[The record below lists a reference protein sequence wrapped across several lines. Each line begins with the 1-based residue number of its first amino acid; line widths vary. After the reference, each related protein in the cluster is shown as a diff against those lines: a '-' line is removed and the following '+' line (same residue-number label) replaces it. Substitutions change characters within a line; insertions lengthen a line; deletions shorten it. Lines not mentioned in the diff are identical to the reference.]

1 MTARLLRFD
10 GRPSGAA
17 LAVIAACIAVAF
29 TAAFVARVSRGAE
42 APSAGTAVPE
52 SRLTGEVV
60 TNADR
65 AAAPRL
71 RHAAALP
78 PLARAALPHRHA
90 AKHHSKPRVTET
102 RVVTP
107 AATPAA
113 TPDTTEAEPVATSA
127 PPAATAPPA
136 APQVSA
142 PPAKKPAA
150 PAPTP
155 GQTFDSSG

>member
-17 LAVIAACIAVAF
+17 LASIAACIAIAF
-29 TAAFVARVSRGAE
+29 TAAFVTRVSRGSE
-42 APSAGTAVPE
+42 EHSAAAVPE
-52 SRLTGEVV
+52 SRLSGEVV
-60 TNADR
+60 QAADR

-78 PLARAALPHRHA
+78 ALARAAQPHRR
-90 AKHHSKPRVTET
+90 KHRKTRTRVTESHA
-102 RVVTP
+102 VTP
-107 AATPAA
+107 VATSVP
-113 TPDTTEAEPVATSA
+113 TPDATVEPVATSA
-127 PPAATAPPA
+127 PPAATAAPPA
-136 APQVSA
+136 AP
-142 PPAKKPAA
+142 PARQPAN